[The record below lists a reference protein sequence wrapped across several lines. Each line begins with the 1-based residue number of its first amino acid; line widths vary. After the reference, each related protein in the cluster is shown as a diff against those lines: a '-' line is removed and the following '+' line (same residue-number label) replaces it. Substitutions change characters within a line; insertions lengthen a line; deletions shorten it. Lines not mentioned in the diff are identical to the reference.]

1 MGGQQVAR
9 LLSGLYM
16 KEDGE
21 VLIALR
27 RIIRATDLH
36 SRHLSKTMGLTAPQ
50 LLILQMIRKAGTTA
64 SSAIAREVS
73 LSQATVTSILDRLE
87 SRKLIQR
94 ERDEQDKRRI
104 NISLTVKGRELIKES
119 PAPLQEQF
127 SERFRKLPDWER
139 NLILSALQRVAEMMG
154 AQNIDAS
161 PVLDIGAIDRNGDDH

>member
-1 MGGQQVAR
+1 
-9 LLSGLYM
+9 M
-16 KEDGE
+16 KDHGE

-36 SRHLSKTMGLTAPQ
+36 SKHLSKTMGLTAPQ
-50 LLILQMIRKAGTTA
+50 LLIMQMIQKSGATT

-94 ERDEQDKRRI
+94 VRSEKDKRRI
-104 NISLTVKGRELIKES
+104 NVSLTARGRDLIKES

-127 SERFRKLPDWER
+127 SERFQKLPDWER

-154 AQNIDAS
+154 AQHIDAS
-161 PVLDIGAIDRNGDDH
+161 PVLDIGAIDRNTEDHH